1 MDIISIENRKSRRGE
16 AENFTGVVWREQIV
30 AAPEPA
36 KVRAGFARFE
46 PRARTA
52 WHTHPLGQTLC
63 VLSGMGR
70 VQAWGE
76 KGRLIRAGDVVW
88 IPPNEKHWHGAHPTS
103 TMVYIAIQESDA
115 DDVHVRWMEHVT
127 DEQYDGALD

>member
-1 MDIISIENRKSRRGE
+1 MMDVISIEARTSRRGD
-16 AENFTGVVWREQIV
+16 ADNFTGVVWREQIV

-63 VLSGMGR
+63 ILSGMGR

-88 IPPNEKHWHGAHPTS
+88 IPPNEKHWHGAHPTG
-103 TMVYIAIQESDA
+103 TMVYIGI
-115 DDVHVRWMEHVT
+115 
-127 DEQYDGALD
+127 